1 MYSINAGQIG
11 PIQKI
16 NNEIYTAEAIAP
28 TGEIMYLAME
38 AIEKSDS
45 KKWISYRDTAALMVN
60 GGCWGYDIGSLTQ
73 LGTRIHNEI
82 EFSEFLNS
90 KKHSN
95 FWTADPQ
102 KFELLCA
109 KLRNRKI
116 SVDSSVAK
124 ELAYIPHASNGM
136 NVLRQTHVVYVSKVP
151 VAGRINLTSDS
162 KGFAGC
168 VDSSGN
174 LIMSVGVTINEV
186 VENRGIFRNP
196 LSVVEGGYGGI
207 SMMIHSFTCKVVK
220 ENFPEVKVF
229 RVRPLKKMAELFLRS
244 LPIDQITVNGMRADL
259 YAGGFEREQDVR
271 VPIEILSNLHTSS

>member
-1 MYSINAGQIG
+1 MCLGQIG
-11 PIQKI
+11 PIQRV
-16 NNEIYTAEAIAP
+16 NNGIYTAEAVAP
-28 TGEIMYLAME
+28 TGERMYLAME
-38 AIEKSDS
+38 AIEKSDRE
-45 KKWISYRDTAALMVN
+45 KWVRYRDTAAFMVN

-73 LGTRIHNEI
+73 LGTRVQNEI
-82 EFSEFLNS
+82 EFNEFLKS
-90 KKHSN
+90 KGHSD

-116 SVDSSVAK
+116 TVDSSVAK

-136 NVLRQTHVVYVSKVP
+136 NVSNQTHIVYVSKVP
-151 VAGRINLTSDS
+151 VEGRINLTAES

-168 VDSSGN
+168 VESSGN
-174 LIMSVGVTINEV
+174 LVMSVGVTINEV

-207 SMMIHSFTCKVVK
+207 SMMLHSFTCKVVK

-271 VPIEILSNLHTSS
+271 VPIDVLSSLHTSS